1 MNDVR
6 EITGPRPIAQDRRLP
21 KIAILGA
28 GPAGLGAALRLA
40 RDGLADAEVI
50 EARDRVGGN
59 AGSFVLEGV
68 HCDFGSHRLHP
79 KLEPRVMAD
88 IEAALG
94 PDLLW
99 RPRHGR
105 IRLQGRWIHFPL
117 KPADLLLHLPF
128 SFVGLAGARS
138 CPQGLAPQKARGGD
152 LRKRARTGT
161 GIDDEPVL
169 LLPLCTQALGP
180 RA

>member
-6 EITGPRPIAQDRRLP
+6 EVAERQPIAEDRRLP

-40 RDGLADAEVI
+40 RDGLAEVEII

-88 IEAALG
+88 IRGRLG
-94 PDLLW
+94 PGSPVAAASWAHSSSGPVDS
-99 RPRHGR
+99 
-105 IRLQGRWIHFPL
+105 FPFE
-117 KPADLLLHLPF
+117 A
-128 SFVGLAGARS
+128 S
-138 CPQGLAPQKARGGD
+138 
-152 LRKRARTGT
+152 
-161 GIDDEPVL
+161 
-169 LLPLCTQALGP
+169 
-180 RA
+180 

>member
-6 EITGPRPIAQDRRLP
+6 EIAEPRPVVQDRRLP

-28 GPAGLGAALRLA
+28 GPAGLGAALRIA
-40 RDGLADAEVI
+40 RDGLANAEVI

-88 IEAALG
+88 IEAGLG

-117 KPADLLLHLPF
+117 KSTDLLLHLPF
-128 SFVGLAGARS
+128 SFVA
-138 CPQGLAPQKARGGD
+138 
-152 LRKRARTGT
+152 
-161 GIDDEPVL
+161 
-169 LLPLCTQALGP
+169 
-180 RA
+180 